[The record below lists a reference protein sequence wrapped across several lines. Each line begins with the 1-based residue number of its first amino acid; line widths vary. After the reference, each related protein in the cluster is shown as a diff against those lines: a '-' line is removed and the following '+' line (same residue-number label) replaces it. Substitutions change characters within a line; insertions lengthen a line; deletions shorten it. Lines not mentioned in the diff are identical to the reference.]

1 MNITNIKTTY
11 GYIGFIP
18 FAFFSLLPWIIGGEP
33 AKTLIIFQLGYGSII
48 ITFLA
53 IIYIFY
59 DSLKLGNF
67 YGDILGFITAI
78 GLAVGAVTIRSAK
91 SKNLVPAAVVGKLLV
106 ATFALFF
113 INFGKIEFIA

>member
-1 MNITNIKTTY
+1 MRFLKEPPDKKT
-11 GYIGFIP
+11 
-18 FAFFSLLPWIIGGEP
+18 WI
-33 AKTLIIFQLGYGSII
+33 SII

-53 IIYIFY
+53 IIYIFF

-106 ATFALFF
+106 ATFALFLLRVLSLL
-113 INFGKIEFIA
+113 KKTLL